1 MLTNYNGTAI
11 TDDTSDSLTVAPPS
25 IITTIK
31 ELFRK
36 RAALKKSAELVKA
49 KNAAIEKVK
58 IEASKL
64 DKQLVFC
71 KWLG

>member
-1 MLTNYNGTAI
+1 MLTAYNGTAI

-64 DKQLVFC
+64 DNCWYFVN
-71 KWLG
+71 G